1 LETNSYKQQ
10 LLLHFFTKKIELV
23 KVKHTE
29 VTLVW
34 HGLLWRQ
41 SLCER

>member
-1 LETNSYKQQ
+1 
-10 LLLHFFTKKIELV
+10 V